1 MFEQLH
7 YRLEQLNMSLVKVNN
22 TNFVRDTESMA
33 IINTDNSARNEYYEK
48 VRLAKSQKEQI
59 NKMNADIS
67 DLRND
72 IGQIKQLIQLLV
84 NKQ

>member
-1 MFEQLH
+1 
-7 YRLEQLNMSLVKVNN
+7 MSLVKVNN

-33 IINTDNSARNEYYEK
+33 IINVDNNAKNEYYEK

-67 DLRND
+67 DLRSD

>member
-1 MFEQLH
+1 
-7 YRLEQLNMSLVKVNN
+7 
-22 TNFVRDTESMA
+22 MA
-33 IINTDNSARNEYYEK
+33 IINVDNNAKNEYYEK

>member
-1 MFEQLH
+1 
-7 YRLEQLNMSLVKVNN
+7 MSLVKVNN

-33 IINTDNSARNEYYEK
+33 MINVDNNAKNEYYEK

-67 DLRND
+67 DLRDD

>member
-1 MFEQLH
+1 
-7 YRLEQLNMSLVKVNN
+7 MSLVKVNN
-22 TNFVRDTESMA
+22 TNFVRDNESMA
-33 IINTDNSARNEYYEK
+33 IINVDNNAKNEYYEK

-67 DLRND
+67 DLRDD

>member
-1 MFEQLH
+1 
-7 YRLEQLNMSLVKVNN
+7 MSLVKVNN

-33 IINTDNSARNEYYEK
+33 IINTDNTARNEYYEK

-59 NKMNADIS
+59 NKMNADIT

>member
-1 MFEQLH
+1 
-7 YRLEQLNMSLVKVNN
+7 MSLVKVNN

-33 IINTDNSARNEYYEK
+33 IINVDNNAKNEYYEK

>member
-1 MFEQLH
+1 M
-7 YRLEQLNMSLVKVNN
+7 NLVKVKN

-33 IINTDNSARNEYYEK
+33 IINADNNAKNEYYEK
-48 VRLAKSQKEQI
+48 VRLAKAQKEQI
-59 NKMNADIS
+59 NRMNDEIS
-67 DLRND
+67 ELRTD

>member
-1 MFEQLH
+1 
-7 YRLEQLNMSLVKVNN
+7 MSLVKVNN

-33 IINTDNSARNEYYEK
+33 IINVDNVSKNEYYEK

>member
-1 MFEQLH
+1 
-7 YRLEQLNMSLVKVNN
+7 MSLVKVNN

-33 IINTDNSARNEYYEK
+33 IINVDNTAKNEYYEK

-59 NKMNADIS
+59 NKMNADIT

-72 IGQIKQLIQLLV
+72 IGQIKQIIQLLV

>member
-1 MFEQLH
+1 
-7 YRLEQLNMSLVKVNN
+7 MSLIKVNN

-33 IINTDNSARNEYYEK
+33 IINTDNTARNEYYEK

>member
-1 MFEQLH
+1 
-7 YRLEQLNMSLVKVNN
+7 MSLVKVNN

-33 IINTDNSARNEYYEK
+33 IINVDTNAKNEYYEK

>member
-1 MFEQLH
+1 
-7 YRLEQLNMSLVKVNN
+7 MSLVKVNN

-33 IINTDNSARNEYYEK
+33 IINVDNTAKNEYYEK

>member
-1 MFEQLH
+1 
-7 YRLEQLNMSLVKVNN
+7 MSLVKVNN

-33 IINTDNSARNEYYEK
+33 IINVDNNAKNEYYEK

-67 DLRND
+67 DLRDD

>member
-1 MFEQLH
+1 
-7 YRLEQLNMSLVKVNN
+7 MSLVKVNN

-33 IINTDNSARNEYYEK
+33 IINVDNTAKNEYYEK

-59 NKMNADIS
+59 NKMNADIT